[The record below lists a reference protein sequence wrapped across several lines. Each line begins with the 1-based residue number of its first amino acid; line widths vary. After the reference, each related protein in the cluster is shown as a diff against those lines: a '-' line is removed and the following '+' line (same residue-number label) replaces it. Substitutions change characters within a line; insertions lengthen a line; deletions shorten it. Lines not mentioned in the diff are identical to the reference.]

1 MDSKQIAFIIFML
14 TMLGVFG
21 YTAKRLMGFIKL
33 TKSGFPI
40 DRISERI
47 SLTLKV
53 AFGQTKILDRP
64 IIGIIHALVWWGF
77 LIITVGT
84 AEMIIDGITGAERI
98 LLILGP
104 IYKIIMGSGD
114 IFAAIIITAV
124 TIFLIRRHIIKVK
137 RFDGVEMDKKKGW
150 KKADATIALSMIMLL
165 MISLIGMNIGYVKLC
180 SIGEITGDSCNYFP
194 ISGLFIG
201 LVPDSGAHLF
211 HEINWWL
218 HIALVFIFMNILPYS
233 KHFHVIMSVP
243 NVFLSRLDPLTKIQ
257 NMPSVTKEVDAMM
270 NPEAAFAPPPEGGE
284 MEMPRFGVKDVEDVS
299 WQNYL
304 DSLTCTECGR
314 CTSVCPANTTGKLLS
329 PRKIMVD
336 TRKRMNDKGPSL
348 VKDNEYTDNKALV
361 GDYISKEELFAC
373 TTCNACVDACPVNID
388 QVSMIMDMRR
398 YLIMEE
404 ANSPSEWN
412 MMFTNI
418 ENNGAPWQFS
428 PTDRM
433 NWAENIVMKA

>member
-1 MDSKQIAFIIFML
+1 METKQITFIVFML
-14 TMLGVFG
+14 VMLGVFG
-21 YTAKRLMGFIKL
+21 YTIHRLWGFIGL
-33 TKSGFPI
+33 TKAGFPI
-40 DRISERI
+40 DKIGERI
-47 SLTLKV
+47 NLTLKV

-84 AEMIIDGITGAERI
+84 AEMVFDGILGQERI
-98 LLILGP
+98 LLFLGP
-104 IYKIIMGSGD
+104 VYKGIMGSGD
-114 IFAAIIITAV
+114 IFAAIIISAV

-137 RFDGVEMDKKKGW
+137 RFEGVEMNKKKGW

-165 MISLIGMNIGYVKLC
+165 MLSLIGMNIGYVKLC
-180 SIGEITGDSCNYFP
+180 SIGEIIGDSCDYFP
-194 ISGLFIG
+194 ISGLLID

-211 HEINWWL
+211 HEINWWT

-233 KHFHVIMSVP
+233 KHFHVMMSVP
-243 NVFLSRLDPLTKIQ
+243 NVFLSRLDPKTKIQ

-270 NPEAAFAPPPEGGE
+270 NPETAFAEPAEGGA
-284 MEMPRFGVKDVEDVS
+284 MEMTRFGVKDVEDIS

-336 TRKRMNDKGPSL
+336 TRKRMNDKGPGL
-348 VKDNEYTDNKALV
+348 VKDSAYNDQRALV
-361 GDYISKEELFAC
+361 GDYITKEELFAC
-373 TTCNACVDACPVNID
+373 TTCNACVQACPVNID
-388 QVSMIMDMRR
+388 QVSIIMDMRR

-418 ENNGAPWQFS
+418 ENNGAPWRSHLQI
-428 PTDRM
+428 
-433 NWAENIVMKA
+433 E

>member
-1 MDSKQIAFIIFML
+1 ML
-14 TMLGVFG
+14 VMLGVFG
-21 YTAKRLMGFIKL
+21 YTIHRLWGFIGL
-33 TKSGFPI
+33 TKAGFPI
-40 DRISERI
+40 DKIGERVN
-47 SLTLKV
+47 LTLKV

-84 AEMIIDGITGAERI
+84 AEMVFDGILGQERI
-98 LLILGP
+98 LLFLGP
-104 IYKIIMGSGD
+104 VYKGIMGSGD
-114 IFAAIIITAV
+114 IFAAIIISAV

-137 RFDGVEMDKKKGW
+137 RFEGVEMNKKKGW

-165 MISLIGMNIGYVKLC
+165 MLSLIGMNIGYVKLC
-180 SIGEITGDSCNYFP
+180 SIGEIIGDSCDYFP
-194 ISGLFIG
+194 ISGLLVD

-211 HEINWWL
+211 HEINWWT

-233 KHFHVIMSVP
+233 KHFHVMMSVP
-243 NVFLSRLDPLTKIQ
+243 NVFLSRLDPKTKIQ

-270 NPEAAFAPPPEGGE
+270 NPETAFAEPAEGGT
-284 MEMPRFGVKDVEDVS
+284 MEMPRFGVKDVEDIS

-348 VKDNEYTDNKALV
+348 VKDSSYNDQKALV
-361 GDYISKEELFAC
+361 GDYITKEELFAC
-373 TTCNACVDACPVNID
+373 TTCNACVQACPVNID
-388 QVSMIMDMRR
+388 QVSIIMDMRR

-428 PTDRM
+428 PSDRM
-433 NWAENIVMKA
+433 NWAEEIVMKA